1 MNFFEHQAAARRGSG
16 RLVLLFALAVGGIV
30 LAVDL
35 ATLLFTG
42 SWAATA
48 AATVATLLVIGLG
61 SLYRVASLRGGG
73 AVVAA
78 QMGGTF
84 VPEDTRDP
92 SLRRLRNVVE
102 EIAIAS
108 GVPVPKLFVMDNEA
122 GINAFAAGY
131 SPSDAAIAVTRGAL
145 DRLNRDELQGV
156 IAHEFAHVLNGDM
169 RLNIRLIGL
178 LFGILM
184 LSLIGQRILI
194 YGRLGRS
201 REGTPILI
209 AALVAMAV
217 GAIGVFFGR
226 MIKAGVSRQR
236 ELLADASAV
245 QFTRQTRGL
254 AGALKK
260 IGGMD
265 AGSQL
270 QDKADAEEVSHM
282 LFGQGRA
289 LSGLFATHP
298 PLLERIRR
306 LEPTFD
312 AGQLQ
317 QLEARWRAAPPDG
330 LAEDL
335 ALGLAASD
343 AGAGGPPPLPPAAA
357 QLLVTPPMVAGQV
370 AAPGGDDYRRAH
382 DLVESLGPELRALAR
397 QREAVTPLLL
407 GLLLDADGAV
417 AARQRSEIVA
427 RCGEAAAQQAFELRR
442 QHLEALHPAL
452 RLPLASLAF
461 PVLRQ
466 RPRPELDV
474 FLDTIEA
481 MVHADGRVSVFE
493 YCLSKLLQVQVREA
507 LDPARHTRFGRN
519 KATGVRQEFA
529 TLLAVVAQAGHPDDP
544 VQAQRAYLA
553 GLQRVLPRD
562 HLAYAPPAGGVQ
574 ALDAVWAPLDA
585 LAPPA
590 KEMLVEA
597 LVDAVSRD
605 QQVGVAEAEL
615 LRTVCAVLHCPL
627 PALLERG

>member
-16 RLVLLFALAVGGIV
+16 RLVLLFGLAVAGIV

-35 ATLLFTG
+35 ATLLVTG
-42 SWAATA
+42 SWGATA

-61 SLYRVASLRGGG
+61 SLYRIASLRGGG

-108 GVPVPKLFVMDNEA
+108 GVPVPKLFVMEQEP

-131 SPSDAAIAVTRGAL
+131 SPSDAAVAVTRGAL

-201 REGTPILI
+201 RDGAPVLV

-260 IGGMD
+260 IGGLD
-265 AGSQL
+265 AGSKL

-282 LFGQGRA
+282 LFGQGTA
-289 LSGLFATHP
+289 FSGLFATHP
-298 PLLERIRR
+298 PLVERIRR

-312 AGQLQ
+312 ARQLQ

-330 LAEDL
+330 LAEDV
-335 ALGLAASD
+335 ALGLAARD
-343 AGAGGPPPLPPAAA
+343 AAGGGPPPLPPAATWA
-357 QLLVTPPMVAGQV
+357 SSPWSARPGDGQRLTTR
-370 AAPGGDDYRRAH
+370 AA
-382 DLVESLGPELRALAR
+382 
-397 QREAVTPLLL
+397 
-407 GLLLDADGAV
+407 
-417 AARQRSEIVA
+417 
-427 RCGEAAAQQAFELRR
+427 
-442 QHLEALHPAL
+442 
-452 RLPLASLAF
+452 
-461 PVLRQ
+461 
-466 RPRPELDV
+466 
-474 FLDTIEA
+474 
-481 MVHADGRVSVFE
+481 
-493 YCLSKLLQVQVREA
+493 
-507 LDPARHTRFGRN
+507 
-519 KATGVRQEFA
+519 
-529 TLLAVVAQAGHPDDP
+529 
-544 VQAQRAYLA
+544 
-553 GLQRVLPRD
+553 
-562 HLAYAPPAGGVQ
+562 
-574 ALDAVWAPLDA
+574 
-585 LAPPA
+585 
-590 KEMLVEA
+590 
-597 LVDAVSRD
+597 
-605 QQVGVAEAEL
+605 
-615 LRTVCAVLHCPL
+615 
-627 PALLERG
+627 

>member
-16 RLVLLFALAVGGIV
+16 RLVLLFLLAVAGIV

-42 SWAATA
+42 SWGATA
-48 AATVATLLVIGLG
+48 AATVATLLVIALG
-61 SLYRVASLRGGG
+61 SLYRIASLRGGG

-78 QMGGTF
+78 QMGGTL
-84 VPEDTRDP
+84 VPEDTREP

-108 GVPVPKLFVMDNEA
+108 GVPVPRLFVMEQEA

-201 REGTPILI
+201 RDGTPILV

-260 IGGMD
+260 IGGLD
-265 AGSQL
+265 AGSKL

-282 LFGQGRA
+282 LFGPGAA

-298 PLLERIRR
+298 PLVERIRR

-312 AGQLQ
+312 ARQLQ
-317 QLEARWRAAPPDG
+317 QLEARWRTAPPDG

-335 ALGLAASD
+335 ALGLAGRD
-343 AGAGGPPPLPPAAA
+343 VVAGGPPPLPSAGA
-357 QLLVTPPMVAGQV
+357 QLAVTPPMVAGQV
-370 AAPGGDDYRRAH
+370 AAPGDDDYRRAH
-382 DLVESLGPELRALAR
+382 DLVESLGPDLRTLAR
-397 QREAVTPLLL
+397 QREAVMPLLL
-407 GLLLDADGAV
+407 GLLLDTDAVV

-427 RCGEAAAQQAFELRR
+427 RCVDIYPLLKTELF
-442 QHLEALHPAL
+442 L
-452 RLPLASLAF
+452 RYEEDEL
-461 PVLRQ
+461 
-466 RPRPELDV
+466 PEL
-474 FLDTIEA
+474 I
-481 MVHADGRVSVFE
+481 
-493 YCLSKLLQVQVREA
+493 
-507 LDPARHTRFGRN
+507 
-519 KATGVRQEFA
+519 
-529 TLLAVVAQAGHPDDP
+529 
-544 VQAQRAYLA
+544 
-553 GLQRVLPRD
+553 
-562 HLAYAPPAGGVQ
+562 
-574 ALDAVWAPLDA
+574 DA
-585 LAPPA
+585 L
-590 KEMLVEA
+590 L
-597 LVDAVSRD
+597 
-605 QQVGVAEAEL
+605 AEL
-615 LRTVCAVLHCPL
+615 LRQQLVEARDGGYWVNPGNQMRLLLLAESIQETLQRYAIVLTRMLAQPHIEAEQLEADGLMMAERLGTLHGINAPEFFDQKLFSTLIHTLRSEGYLDPGCKPDLGRFQALADNIVPL
-627 PALLERG
+627 LSNKIRRTIQAGNRL